1 MGWSLLEKKKKKE
14 NAARTPWV
22 WQQQTFIVES
32 VETTAVLFD
41 LNVKE
46 NIEAESKVNN
56 TKKQHSRLHNL
67 RRRRLLTLKGSVI
80 GAVQLPWLQTHFI
93 QIPRKH
99 ILF

>member
-1 MGWSLLEKKKKKE
+1 MLPELRECDNNRHSS
-14 NAARTPWV
+14 
-22 WQQQTFIVES
+22 FS

-46 NIEAESKVNN
+46 NIGAESKVNN

-67 RRRRLLTLKGSVI
+67 RWRRLLTLEGSVI
-80 GAVQLPWLQTHFI
+80 GAFQLPWLQTHFI